1 MADPQSIDG
10 PSTSQ
15 VSDES
20 SESTVELNIKTLD
33 SQIYTFEVDKNVIQ
47 PLFPDQLCGIWSL
60 FAKKPLSVKAC
71 ETC

>member
-15 VSDES
+15 VSGES

-33 SQIYTFEVDKNVIQ
+33 SQIYTFQVDKNVTQ
-47 PLFPDQLCGIWSL
+47 PLFPDQLCGI
-60 FAKKPLSVKAC
+60 
-71 ETC
+71 